1 MRSLTLAAPAARFGL
16 GGFAVSV
23 ALCVLVASL
32 SACAHS
38 KPTQAA
44 AEAPEYSHHPV
55 VEWKGFT
62 FRAGQKVRIE
72 NRAGTFKPAD
82 TGATVEVVAAPGHVG
97 VVLGGETRKASPHF
111 TPPAN
116 EPIQLLRVRWYKQ
129 TWKSTSGASLPLG
142 EFESTIHADYLRT
155 AD

>member
-1 MRSLTLAAPAARFGL
+1 MRSLTLTARTARFGL
-16 GGFAVSV
+16 GNIV
-23 ALCVLVASL
+23 ACAAFCVLVSSL

-38 KPTQAA
+38 KPAQTTT
-44 AEAPEYSHHPV
+44 EAPEDSHYPT

-72 NRAGTFKPAD
+72 NRAGTFKPVD
-82 TGATVEVVAAPGHVG
+82 TGAATDVVAAPGHLG
-97 VVLGGETRKASPHF
+97 VVLGGETRKPSAHF

-116 EPIQLLRVRWYKQ
+116 EPIQLLRVRWFKQ
-129 TWKSTSGASLPLG
+129 TWKTETGASVPLG
-142 EFESTIHADYLRT
+142 EFESTIHVEYLRT